1 VNYVQ
6 FFRVGL
12 AAVGLLF
19 GALALAQT
27 TPPTAP
33 PVVPAPSAPVNPPV
47 NPPAPAVQ
55 VQPVNVNTAS
65 QPELMRVPGLGA
77 TLADAI
83 IKSRPYKDEADLVK
97 RVKGIGK
104 KNIVKFRPY
113 FLYK

>member
-1 VNYVQ
+1 MNHVQ
-6 FFRVGL
+6 FLRRGL
-12 AAVGLLF
+12 AVVGLLF

-33 PVVPAPSAPVNPPV
+33 PVAPAPSAPVT
-47 NPPAPAVQ
+47 PPAPAVQ

-65 QPELMRVPGLGA
+65 KIELMKVPGLGA